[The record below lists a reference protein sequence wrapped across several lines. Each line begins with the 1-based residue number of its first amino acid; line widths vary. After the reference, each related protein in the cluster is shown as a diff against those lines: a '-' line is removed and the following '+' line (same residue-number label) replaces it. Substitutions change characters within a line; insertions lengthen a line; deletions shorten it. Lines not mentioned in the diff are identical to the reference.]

1 MQEFNKQLFKS
12 YCTYIHFYLCENDA
26 YIWAHV
32 CALVHVEI
40 KGQFDSI
47 NSFLKTCRSQG
58 LESGSSVIMEG
69 FFCLQNHL
77 TDPEC
82 IFEIHI
88 YCSFTVYFDNDRK
101 QILNSSVETD
111 SNY

>member
-1 MQEFNKQLFKS
+1 MHEFNKQLFKS
-12 YCTYIHFYLCENDA
+12 YCIYIHFYLCENNA

-40 KGQFDSI
+40 KRQFDSI
-47 NSFLKTCRSQG
+47 NSFLKTYGSQG
-58 LESGSSVIMEG
+58 LESGSFG
-69 FFCLQNHL
+69 RFFCLQSHL
-77 TDPEC
+77 TGPEC

-88 YCSFTVYFDNDRK
+88 YCSFTVYFGNDRK